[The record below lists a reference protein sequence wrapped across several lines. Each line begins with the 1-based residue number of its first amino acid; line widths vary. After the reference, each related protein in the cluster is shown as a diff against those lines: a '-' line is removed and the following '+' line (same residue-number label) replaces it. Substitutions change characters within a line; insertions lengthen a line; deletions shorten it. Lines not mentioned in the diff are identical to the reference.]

1 MRVTKAIGAQNARH
15 RRAIALSDLEKGF
28 TAFYAVLDDLCLG
41 CLTLRLALSGPARR
55 CFRRLKICLGDFED
69 RLG

>member
-1 MRVTKAIGAQNARH
+1 MRVTKAVGPQNTRY

-28 TAFYAVLDDLCLG
+28 AAFYAVLDDLRLR
-41 CLTLRLALSGPARR
+41 CLTLRLARSDPARR
-55 CFRRLKICLGDFED
+55 CFRRLIIRLGDFED